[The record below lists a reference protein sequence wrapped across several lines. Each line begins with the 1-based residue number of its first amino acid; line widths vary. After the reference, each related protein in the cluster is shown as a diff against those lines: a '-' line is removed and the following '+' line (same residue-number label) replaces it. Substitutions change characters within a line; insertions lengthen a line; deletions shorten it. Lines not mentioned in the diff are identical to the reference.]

1 MIQPVRYI
9 LKDGGTI
16 AQVRGEGEEG
26 TQVVARMWIG
36 WAIVYSGIV
45 CEAGVRVVDG
55 GRLVESLK

>member
-26 TQVVARMWIG
+26 TQVVARKCIG
-36 WAIVYSGIV
+36 WAIQYAGNV